1 MDKAQKILD
10 AAILAEEEGQYS
22 KALRLYERSS
32 TVNNNPA
39 SRLRWAS
46 LLYDQGR
53 WKEAISVARQVTRR
67 WPAIYLAHSL
77 IGRCYVKVGHLLKA
91 ERAFR
96 QSLVAKPKPSTWV
109 FLSDVLSRLGREN
122 ESIGCLRSA
131 LALDPE
137 YEEAH
142 YNLGCIYKLRGKQA
156 LAERHLRRAIEI
168 DPKYALAYAEL
179 GDVLLRFENRV
190 KEAVTLLQKSIRL
203 NPDYGWSR
211 GYLAIALWKR
221 RRLKAADE
229 QYRRFI
235 EIWPDDYL
243 PYCFYGDFLAYEGKD
258 RLVAERYLRK
268 AIEMD
273 PQSEL
278 TNYHLG
284 KHLCYWGK
292 KEEGVRLLRKAAR
305 LGHPR
310 AHEQLAAIE
319 EDR

>member
-1 MDKAQKILD
+1 MDNAQNLFD
-10 AAILAEEEGQYS
+10 AAILAEEGGQVG
-22 KALRLYERSS
+22 KALRLYEK
-32 TVNNNPA
+32 A
-39 SRLRWAS
+39 SEIAEDASAPRLRWAS
-46 LLYDQGR
+46 LLYDQGS

-67 WPAIYLAHSL
+67 WPAIYLAYSL
-77 IGRCYVKVGHLLKA
+77 IGECYVKVGHLLKA

-109 FLSDVLSRLGREN
+109 FLSDVLSRPGREN

-142 YNLGCIYKLRGKQA
+142 YNLGCIYKLDGKQA

-179 GDVLLRFENRV
+179 GFVLLRFKKRV
-190 KEAVTLLQKSIRL
+190 KEAVTVLQKSIRL

-211 GYLAIALWKR
+211 AYLEVALWKL

-229 QYRRFI
+229 QYRRLI

-258 RLVAERYLRK
+258 WLVAESYLRK
-268 AIEMD
+268 AFEMD
-273 PQSEL
+273 PKSEL

-284 KHLCYWGK
+284 RHLFYWG
-292 KEEGVRLLRKAAR
+292 RKR
-305 LGHPR
+305 KR
-310 AHEQLAAIE
+310 
-319 EDR
+319 